1 MVVSSP
7 LSSLLPDLLEDLSR
21 PGIKW
26 QAVAVFTCAALGWL
40 LARIIRKMMS
50 ARGDGERGFVRL
62 GAQSFLAVL
71 DPLMVVAL
79 LYGAKRILVWQ
90 HLHINLVR
98 VAIPIFLSLAVI
110 RCVFYLLR
118 RVFARTGE
126 LGAHFVL
133 FEKVFALVA
142 WLGAALYIS
151 GMWDDLYDYLNVL
164 YIPIGK
170 NQRDWPSVIAF
181 LRGGVSVVVLV
192 MLAMWIGAAL
202 QERIM
207 GMASVNTSLRV
218 MLARLSKALLII
230 VVVLMCLQSMGLDL
244 TVLSVF
250 GGAFGVGLGLGMQ
263 RIASNYVSGFV
274 ILLERSLS
282 IGDMIS
288 LDKYT
293 GKVTNINTR
302 YTVLQGL
309 DGVETV
315 LPNEMLISVPVQ
327 NQSLSSRRVRGST
340 KLIVAHGSD
349 LNAVMPMLLALA
361 KETPRVLADPAPG
374 VGLSRIAPEGY
385 ELDVGFWVGDPEN
398 GLGGVAADLNKRI
411 YGLVQSGQ
419 IKLATTGL
427 DVRVTDVT
435 PPTNVSPDAQTKP
448 A

>member
-1 MVVSSP
+1 MTSSP
-7 LSSLLPDLLEDLSR
+7 LSSLLPDLIEDLSR

-26 QAVAVFTCAALGWL
+26 QAVAVFTCAAIGWL
-40 LARIIRKMMS
+40 LARIIRKLM
-50 ARGDGERGFVRL
+50 AGRGERERGFVRL
-62 GAQSFLAVL
+62 GAESFSAVL
-71 DPLMVVAL
+71 DPLIVVGL
-79 LYGAKRILVWQ
+79 LYAAKHILVWQ

-110 RCVFYLLR
+110 RAVFYLLR

-126 LGAHFVL
+126 LGAHFVT

-151 GMWDDLYDYLNVL
+151 GMWDDVYDFLDRMYL
-164 YIPIGK
+164 PIGK
-170 NQRDWPSVIAF
+170 NDKEWPSVAGV
-181 LRGGVSVVVLV
+181 LQGGVLIVVLV
-192 MLAMWIGAAL
+192 MLALWIGAAL

-207 GMASVNTSLRV
+207 GMASVNTSIRV
-218 MLARLSKALLII
+218 MLARVSKTLLI
-230 VVVLMCLQSMGLDL
+230 VVVVLSCMKLMGLDL

-263 RIASNYVSGFV
+263 RIASNYVSGFI

-282 IGDMIS
+282 IGDMIT

-293 GKVTNINTR
+293 GKVANINTR

-340 KLIVAHGSD
+340 KLIVQHGSD
-349 LNAVMPMLLALA
+349 LTVVMPLLMEVA
-361 KETPRVLADPAPG
+361 KEVPRVLADPGPG
-374 VGLSRIAPEGY
+374 VGLSRLAPEGY

-398 GLGGVAADLNKRI
+398 GLGGVAAEINKRI

-419 IKLATTGL
+419 IKLATTGV
-427 DVRVTDVT
+427 DVRLTDVT
-435 PPTNVSPDAQTKP
+435 PPTNMSRIAQ
-448 A
+448 